1 MEDTDL
7 QALMAR
13 LELLIDRVE
22 QLKRQNGLLL
32 AQEKT
37 WREERAH
44 LIEKNEIARR
54 KVESMEGPGA
64 RLMSSSNSVTV
75 QILDKEYSIICPQE
89 ERSNL
94 VSAARYLDGKM
105 REIRSSGKVIGAD
118 RIAVMAALNITH
130 DLLHKQERPDVQ
142 ASGSTRE
149 QVRDLLERV
158 DLALS
163 NDSDTSKG

>member
-1 MEDTDL
+1 
-7 QALMAR
+7 
-13 LELLIDRVE
+13 
-22 QLKRQNGLLL
+22 
-32 AQEKT
+32 
-37 WREERAH
+37 
-44 LIEKNEIARR
+44 
-54 KVESMEGPGA
+54 
-64 RLMSSSNSVTV
+64 MSSSNSVTV

-130 DLLHKQERPDVQ
+130 DLLHNKEERPDVQ

-149 QVRDLLERV
+149 QVRDLLDRV
-158 DLALS
+158 DLVLAT
-163 NDSDTSKG
+163 DPDVTKG

>member
-1 MEDTDL
+1 
-7 QALMAR
+7 
-13 LELLIDRVE
+13 
-22 QLKRQNGLLL
+22 
-32 AQEKT
+32 
-37 WREERAH
+37 
-44 LIEKNEIARR
+44 
-54 KVESMEGPGA
+54 
-64 RLMSSSNSVTV
+64 MSSSNSVTV

-130 DLLHKQERPDVQ
+130 DLLHNQERSEVQ
-142 ASGSTRE
+142 ASGGSTRE

-158 DLALS
+158 DLVLAT
-163 NDSDTSKG
+163 DSDVTKG